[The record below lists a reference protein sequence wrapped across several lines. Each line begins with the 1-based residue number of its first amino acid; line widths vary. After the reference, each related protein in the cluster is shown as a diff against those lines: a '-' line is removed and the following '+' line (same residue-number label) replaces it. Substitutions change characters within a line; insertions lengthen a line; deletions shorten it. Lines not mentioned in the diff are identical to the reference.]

1 MVRDPSEA
9 FMRGGGRAES
19 GRHRNM
25 EFEKF
30 AIGFDLR
37 DRERLHALW
46 DGILDEEVWS
56 DGPLVRAFEEAW
68 QGWNGLLSWDA
79 LWHAVFSRVHLGRA
93 TAASIGDVVLVIVGL
108 LLLYVA
114 IRLLREVQFARA
126 QRRAKAEPLAEPPS
140 PGALYDRARAAAGR
154 GEYGAAALLLF
165 TATIALLDNRGD
177 VEVASSATVGDVRR
191 ALRARNAPLL
201 SAFDAVAA
209 PFVQAA
215 YAERP
220 IDAAHWDRANE
231 AFEALSRRHPEFVE
245 G

>member
-1 MVRDPSEA
+1 VNVSTA
-9 FMRGGGRAES
+9 Q
-19 GRHRNM
+19 
-25 EFEKF
+25 
-30 AIGFDLR
+30 
-37 DRERLHALW
+37 LHALVRRELAVPGRYQLAPRVVVPTEEPWWMRVW
-46 DGILDEEVWS
+46 DWIAD
-56 DGPLVRAFEEAW
+56 R
-68 QGWNGLLSWDA
+68 WDA